1 MKTPGLL
8 TILSILLFC
17 GFGSSLFIVSQC
29 SDQRSSTN
37 RQTIQ
42 TDTPRISVE
51 RLDNGAFINRNGW
64 YVPDKANTRKTT
76 PRAENS
82 SSEQGKPVQV
92 LITTFTPNNSVLYK
106 EEFFANGVTRLYGE
120 LVLTRFKEYRAS
132 DKVYAFLI
140 TAKRREIVGQT
151 LDAGDHNEML
161 YYRIVD
167 SDGDGT
173 FETLFDDD
181 REVAVPTWASK

>member
-51 RLDNGAFINRNGW
+51 RLENGSFINRNGW
-64 YVPDKANTRKTT
+64 YVPDTANTRKAT
-76 PRAENS
+76 PDVKNS

-92 LITTFTPNNSVLYK
+92 LITTFTPNNSVLYM

-120 LVLTRFKEYRAS
+120 LVLTRFEEYRAN
-132 DKVYAFLI
+132 DKVYSFRI
-140 TAKRREIVGQT
+140 TAKNRETAAQVNVR
-151 LDAGDHNEML
+151 DHNEML
-161 YYRIVD
+161 LYRIVD

-181 REVAVPTWASK
+181 REVAVPNWASK